1 MSSPMSLSK
10 LLAGHFTHSSRWL
23 EPVFLIY
30 FKPVFLMAE
39 NRSSEPGGD
48 VDVDIGAAAGGTV
61 WQP

>member
-1 MSSPMSLSK
+1 MAL
-10 LLAGHFTHSSRWL
+10 
-23 EPVFLIY
+23 FLIY

-48 VDVDIGAAAGGTV
+48 VDVDIGAVAGGTV